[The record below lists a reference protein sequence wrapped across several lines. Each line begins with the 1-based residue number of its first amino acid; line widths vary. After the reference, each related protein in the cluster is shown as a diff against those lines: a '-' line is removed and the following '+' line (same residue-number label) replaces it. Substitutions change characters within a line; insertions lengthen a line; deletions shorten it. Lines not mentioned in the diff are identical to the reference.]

1 MNRFLG
7 IFSVALA
14 LALSFSACSNDDN
27 TIAVLDNT
35 VWVYNNGGVTINLNF
50 TGNNSYTLG
59 NAVWV
64 SGSSAAAAAIATSS
78 ASSAAAAAAGG
89 GGGGGGGAAA
99 ASSSSGSSAAAAAGG
114 GGGGGGGGAAAA
126 ASSSSSSGSYLVNGS
141 SIILVVNGH
150 QYVGQYK
157 GNTIVFVITYDDGT
171 TTTYVFTK
179 Q

>member
-7 IFSVALA
+7 IFTVALA

-64 SGSSAAAAAIATSS
+64 SGSSAAAAASAASS
-78 ASSAAAAAAGG
+78 ASSAAAAA
-89 GGGGGGGAAA
+89 GGGGGGAAA
-99 ASSSSGSSAAAAAGG
+99 ASSSSSSSAAAAAGG
-114 GGGGGGGGAAAA
+114 GGGGAAAA
-126 ASSSSSSGSYLVNGS
+126 ASSASSSGSYSVNGS
-141 SIILVVNGH
+141 SVILVVNGH
-150 QYVGQYK
+150 QCVGQYK
-157 GNTIVFVITYDDGT
+157 DNTIVFVVTYDDGT
-171 TTTYVFTK
+171 AATYVFTR